1 MKGHPQQGCGQE
13 YRERSVP
20 DPFEGH
26 HDSGGEKNPHPCGGD
41 GGGTA
46 SDLAREIVERKGGCG
61 GEESVQED
69 GGKKTGDGEG
79 SEEAKDQRQEKRI
92 ERREPCRGSGILAKE
107 MAEAFSLRESESD
120 VAGFLFERNGSENLL
135 GDFALLVQDEGDAR
149 SESSSGDEPDGG

>member
-26 HDSGGEKNPHPCGGD
+26 HDSGGEKNSHPCGGD
-41 GGGTA
+41 RGGAA
-46 SDLAREIVERKGGCG
+46 SDLAREIVERKSGCG

-92 ERREPCRGSGILAKE
+92 DRREASRWSGNLAEE
-107 MAEAFSLRESESD
+107 MAETLFFRESESD
-120 VAGFLFERNGSENLL
+120 VAGFLFGRDGSENFL
-135 GDFALLVQDEGDAR
+135 GGFVVLVL
-149 SESSSGDEPDGG
+149 

>member
-41 GGGTA
+41 GRGAA

-79 SEEAKDQRQEKRI
+79 SEDAKNQRQEKRI
-92 ERREPCRGSGILAKE
+92 DRRGAIPW
-107 MAEAFSLRESESD
+107 
-120 VAGFLFERNGSENLL
+120 
-135 GDFALLVQDEGDAR
+135 
-149 SESSSGDEPDGG
+149 DGNFGEKIGA